1 MSLFEVMHQKILVVE
16 DDPSVQS
23 VVCFK
28 LKSSGFDVIKAENG
42 EEALEQLNKTRV
54 DLVLVDLMMPVMSG
68 KEFLVTI
75 KKRARMKDI
84 PVIILTGKTLEKE
97 VIEGLALGADDYI
110 KKPFSPAELMAR
122 IHNVLSRVRH

>member
-1 MSLFEVMHQKILVVE
+1 MTQKILVVE

-28 LKSSGFDVIKAENG
+28 LRTSGFEVFKANNG
-42 EEALEQLNKTRV
+42 EEALAELNKTRV
-54 DLVLVDLMMPVMSG
+54 DLILVDLMMPVMSG
-68 KEFLVTI
+68 KEFLVAM
-75 KKRARMKDI
+75 KKSANTKDI
-84 PVIILTGKTLEKE
+84 PVIILTGKTLENE

-122 IHNVLSRVRH
+122 VHNVLSRVKR